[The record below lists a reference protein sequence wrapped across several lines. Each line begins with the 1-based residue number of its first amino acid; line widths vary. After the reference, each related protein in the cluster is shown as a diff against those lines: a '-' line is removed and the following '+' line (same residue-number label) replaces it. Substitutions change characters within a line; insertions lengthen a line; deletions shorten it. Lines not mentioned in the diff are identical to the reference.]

1 MKKKFMSIVLSGLLI
16 VAASSCGVISDS
28 DDINLD
34 NIEEKL
40 EDMSDDKIEELI
52 TDTFDDSDEKNIEI
66 VDNKEEKIEITITD
80 EILSADMYAGKIQIA
95 SKVYSFPLSVCKLTE
110 SGELRVEAVDD
121 DEKTNENTLVNAADS
136 QSFRLVGDRVSLVMT
151 AVNQTDSVTE
161 LKNCIVGDGAFAIY
175 VRNYNSIGVN
185 NDNVFLSGG
194 LKIGTPYDELI
205 EKYGEADYVDTK
217 NNIYNYYEKG
227 AVEGHKG
234 RYYIISIDMDNACV
248 GTIAYGNDVAA
259 DM

>member
-16 VAASSCGVISDS
+16 VAASSCSVKSDS

-95 SKVYSFPLSVCKLTE
+95 SKVYSFP
-110 SGELRVEAVDD
+110 
-121 DEKTNENTLVNAADS
+121 
-136 QSFRLVGDRVSLVMT
+136 
-151 AVNQTDSVTE
+151 
-161 LKNCIVGDGAFAIY
+161 
-175 VRNYNSIGVN
+175 
-185 NDNVFLSGG
+185 FLF
-194 LKIGTPYDELI
+194 
-205 EKYGEADYVDTK
+205 
-217 NNIYNYYEKG
+217 
-227 AVEGHKG
+227 
-234 RYYIISIDMDNACV
+234 IS
-248 GTIAYGNDVAA
+248 
-259 DM
+259 